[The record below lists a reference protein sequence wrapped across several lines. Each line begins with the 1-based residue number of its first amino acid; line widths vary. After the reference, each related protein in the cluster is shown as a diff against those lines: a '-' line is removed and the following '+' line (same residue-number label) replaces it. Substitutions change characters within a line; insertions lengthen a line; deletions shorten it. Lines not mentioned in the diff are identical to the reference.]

1 VFGSSPLQVTKTS
14 WERVPVGGRLAGRH
28 LELTELLHL
37 ARTQRVS
44 EQTDNQPEGT

>member
-1 VFGSSPLQVTKTS
+1 MGLTGHAGQDLHCDGPQA
-14 WERVPVGGRLAGRH
+14 GRLAGRH